1 MRFRVSFTAL
11 LLAALPLSASQA
23 ANLDSVRQ
31 LLDRDQ
37 YAEALSLTV
46 KAIEADPADLEARL
60 LQGVALAQAGRLAQA
75 EILFKSLLSDEAG
88 MPQVYNN
95 LAAIYASQER
105 FEQARMT
112 LMTAIEHDPAYTMAR
127 ENLGDLYTA
136 MAAVEYQQA
145 LRSSPDNQRI
155 SNKLRSLADH
165 TSTAGPKAR
174 KPSTRAEP
182 PGATPP
188 PAQALAAMTAPP
200 PPPPARPAS
209 RPSPAATITAAT
221 PKPPIRP
228 IIGRPATITIRPV
241 PEPRPL
247 AAARDAAPKA
257 PPPKTIAQSNALEL
271 IVTEKPN
278 RSGSRTITIKPTA
291 RRKR

>member
-1 MRFRVSFTAL
+1 MQFRVFPTAL
-11 LLAALPLSASQA
+11 LCAALPLSASQA
-23 ANLDSVRQ
+23 TNLDSVRQ
-31 LLDRDQ
+31 LLDHDQ

-60 LQGVALAQAGRLAQA
+60 LQGVALAQSGRLAQA

-136 MAAVEYQQA
+136 MAAVEYRQA
-145 LRSSPDNQRI
+145 LNSAPDNQRI
-155 SNKLRSLADH
+155 SNKLRSLADR
-165 TSTAGPKAR
+165 TSVTNPKVH
-174 KPSTRAEP
+174 KPS
-182 PGATPP
+182 GARQA
-188 PAQALAAMTAPP
+188 PAQALAAMTV

-209 RPSPAATITAAT
+209 HPAPTAPITAAT
-221 PKPPIRP
+221 PKPPTLSVIDRP
-228 IIGRPATITIRPV
+228 TTLTIRPV

-247 AAARDAAPKA
+247 PTPAQRAMPKA
-257 PPPKTIAQSNALEL
+257 KATPPKAIAQSAVLEL
-271 IVTEKPN
+271 IVTKKSN
-278 RSGSRTITIKPTA
+278 RSGSRTITIKPAA
-291 RRKR
+291 RRTQ